1 MRFRIGLL
9 LSLFG
14 GVIGIGLFREL
25 IKSMCPAL
33 DDKTLD
39 IVSLLILLIG
49 LIISAIEHFKQSKD
63 LQKLENEQ
71 KGRVLE
77 PIQKKNLLESLK
89 KTSKKR
95 IVLMSIQGDRES
107 FRFANVIKDILFES
121 NWEVEGVWEEIIIG
135 GIGPGLLVRESS
147 AELKSIGKMLNQ
159 ILNDNKIDSR
169 LILKLDM
176 KPNVIEIIVGSRP

>member
-49 LIISAIEHFKQSKD
+49 LIISELNILSN
-63 LQKLENEQ
+63 QKIN
-71 KGRVLE
+71 R
-77 PIQKKNLLESLK
+77 NYRM
-89 KTSKKR
+89 SKKEE
-95 IVLMSIQGDRES
+95 LL
-107 FRFANVIKDILFES
+107 NLFK
-121 NWEVEGVWEEIIIG
+121 
-135 GIGPGLLVRESS
+135 R
-147 AELKSIGKMLNQ
+147 
-159 ILNDNKIDSR
+159 KIS
-169 LILKLDM
+169 
-176 KPNVIEIIVGSRP
+176 

>member
-25 IKSMCPAL
+25 IKSMCPVL

-49 LIISAIEHFKQSKD
+49 LIISAIEHFKQSID
-63 LQKLENEQ
+63 LKKLENEQ

-89 KTSKKR
+89 KTSKKKNYFN
-95 IVLMSIQGDRES
+95 EY
-107 FRFANVIKDILFES
+107 
-121 NWEVEGVWEEIIIG
+121 
-135 GIGPGLLVRESS
+135 
-147 AELKSIGKMLNQ
+147 
-159 ILNDNKIDSR
+159 SR
-169 LILKLDM
+169 
-176 KPNVIEIIVGSRP
+176 

>member
-14 GVIGIGLFREL
+14 GIIGIGLFREL
-25 IKSMCPAL
+25 IKSKYPTL

-63 LQKLENEQ
+63 LKKLENEQ

-77 PIQKKNLLESLK
+77 PKQIENLLEALNTLP
-89 KTSKKR
+89 KTK
-95 IVLMSIQGDRES
+95 VELTGIQGDRES
-107 FRFANVIKDILFES
+107 VRFANTIKEILIEVD
-121 NWEVEGVWEEIIIG
+121 WEVDGVWEDIILG
-135 GIGPGLLVRESS
+135 GIGPGITIREKSNNP
-147 AELKSIGKMLNQ
+147 KSIGKNIME
-159 ILNDNKIDSR
+159 IMNKNHIETR
-169 LILKLDM
+169 LVIKSDLKPDQ
-176 KPNVIEIIVGSRP
+176 IEIIVGSRP